1 MTDAIVTRFAP
12 SPTVYL
18 HIGGARTALFNWL
31 FARAHGGRYLLRVE
45 DTDRARSTDAAV
57 DAILDGLDW
66 LGLDADDAPVFQHAQ
81 ADRHREV
88 AEQMLAAG
96 TAYRCY
102 ATPEELEAMRAAA
115 KAEGRQ
121 TAYDGTWRDRDP
133 GDAPEG
139 VAPAV
144 RLKAPRDG
152 QTLIRDAV
160 QGDVVF
166 QNENLD
172 DLILLRSDGTPT
184 YMLAVVVDDHDAGV
198 THVIRGDD
206 HLNNAARQTLIYDAL
221 GWPIPM
227 FAHVPLIHGP
237 DGKKLSKRHGALGV
251 EAYREMGYLPD
262 ALVNYLVRLG
272 WSHGDQEIFSRDELT
287 ELFSLDAIGKAP
299 ARLDFD
305 KLASVNAHYIREMG
319 DDALAADFERAVT
332 NGWVPHGETYTFD
345 DEVRG
350 RLIRAMPALKERA
363 TTIPEIGAKAGFA
376 FASRPIT
383 IEAKAQKML
392 SEANLE
398 HLAALRPK
406 LETLTPWTSDALET
420 LVKGFA
426 EDAGI
431 GLGKIAQPIR
441 GALTGTPNA
450 PGIYDC
456 LYALG
461 REESLARI
469 DDQLGR

>member
-1 MTDAIVTRFAP
+1 MTAEIVTRFAP
-12 SPTVYL
+12 SPTGYL

-31 FARAHGGRYLLRVE
+31 FARAHGGRYLLRIE
-45 DTDRARSTDAAV
+45 DTDRARSTEAAV
-57 DAILDGLDW
+57 DAILDGLAW

-81 ADRHREV
+81 ADRHRAV
-88 AEQMLAAG
+88 VEQMLAAG

-102 ATPEELEAMRAAA
+102 ATPDELEEMRAAA

-133 GDAPEG
+133 ADAPAG
-139 VAPAV
+139 VAPAI
-144 RLKAPRDG
+144 RLKAPRTG
-152 QTLIRDAV
+152 ETMIRDAV

-166 QNENLD
+166 QNEHLD

-184 YMLAVVVDDHDAGV
+184 YMLAVVADDHDAGV

-206 HLNNAARQTLIYDAL
+206 HLNNAARQALIYSAL
-221 GWPIPM
+221 NWPLPT

-272 WSHGDQEIFSRDELT
+272 WSHGDQEIFSRDDLT
-287 ELFSLDAIGKAP
+287 ELFSLEPIGKAP

-305 KLASVNAHYIREMG
+305 KLASVNAHYIREM
-319 DDALAADFERAVT
+319 DDAALAAQFEVAVN
-332 NGWVPHGETYTFD
+332 NGWVADAESYTFD
-345 DEVRG
+345 DEIRA
-350 RLIRAMPALKERA
+350 RLVRAMPALKERA
-363 TTIPEIGAKAGFA
+363 TTIPEIGEKAGFA

-392 SEANLE
+392 NADNIA
-398 HLAALRPK
+398 HLAALRPAF
-406 LETLTPWTSDALET
+406 ETVSPWTADALEA

-426 EDAGI
+426 EEAEI

-461 REESLARI
+461 RDESLARI
-469 DDQLGR
+469 DDQLSG